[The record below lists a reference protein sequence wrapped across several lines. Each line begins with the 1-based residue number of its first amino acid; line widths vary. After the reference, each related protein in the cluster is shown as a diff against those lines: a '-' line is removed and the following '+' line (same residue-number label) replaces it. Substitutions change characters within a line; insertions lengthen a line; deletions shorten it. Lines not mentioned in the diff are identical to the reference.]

1 MSKSSVNPSLNNID
15 LGEDWSSHPAIEW
28 LSANKKILL
37 WGFLALLACL
47 ILAYRL
53 VAMRTLNAEADF
65 FQAQTLFTQFQQ
77 AAISSPDSVS
87 SELDQLK
94 AIMERHPELKPKYE
108 GPLAQTL
115 LMMGQ
120 DAQAQAFATDI
131 FERTAP
137 DDLSLYQDY
146 SQVSLLI
153 SEEHY
158 ADALQ
163 QTQLLQAALDQ
174 LNEKANPILYVFNLI
189 RLAMLYQQMGQTQE
203 ELQTWEQLQ
212 NQPQRLEAV
221 LAANHVLKVG
231 QASLNQYIEE
241 RKNALTSD

>member
-1 MSKSSVNPSLNNID
+1 MSKSSVNSSLNNVD
-15 LGEDWSSHPAIEW
+15 LEEDWSSHPAIEW

-47 ILAYRL
+47 ILTYRL
-53 VAMRTLNAEADF
+53 MAMRTLSAETDY
-65 FQAQTLFTQFQQ
+65 FQAQTLFTQFEQ
-77 AAISSPDSVS
+77 ASSSSPDSLP

-108 GPLAQTL
+108 GSLAQTL
-115 LMMGQ
+115 LIMGQ

-153 SEEHY
+153 GEERY

-189 RLAMLYQQMGQTQE
+189 RLAMLYQQMGQAQE
-203 ELQTWEQLQ
+203 ELQAWEQLQ
-212 NQPQRLEAV
+212 NQPHRLEAV

-241 RKNALTSD
+241 RKNALKSD